1 MRLVLGVLPMQVTN
15 TVNKVIASKSK
26 KSLRMAH
33 LPFL

>member
-1 MRLVLGVLPMQVTN
+1 MRFVLDVLPMQVRITI
-15 TVNKVIASKSK
+15 NKVIASKSK